1 MPTGKMI
8 ETKIFLRNV
17 SPLKMVSMVSKNNV
31 SNPLIYIKKI
41 YSRMKTDPF
50 ITGTKSI

>member
-31 SNPLIYIKKI
+31 SNPLIYIKKCLKLHENRSF
-41 YSRMKTDPF
+41 YN
-50 ITGTKSI
+50 